1 MPTLTF
7 SDTSFP
13 SNTVMIL
20 PFSQFLSSF
29 QIFEFSVLLR
39 HLGLRLLRLEHMAH
53 LLPLGLQV
61 EAVVGCRC
69 NLDRHPLSNDQAEIL
84 H

>member
-29 QIFEFSVLLR
+29 QIFEFSVCYATWGCGSSALSIWPIFS
-39 HLGLRLLRLEHMAH
+39 RLVFR
-53 LLPLGLQV
+53 
-61 EAVVGCRC
+61 
-69 NLDRHPLSNDQAEIL
+69 
-84 H
+84 